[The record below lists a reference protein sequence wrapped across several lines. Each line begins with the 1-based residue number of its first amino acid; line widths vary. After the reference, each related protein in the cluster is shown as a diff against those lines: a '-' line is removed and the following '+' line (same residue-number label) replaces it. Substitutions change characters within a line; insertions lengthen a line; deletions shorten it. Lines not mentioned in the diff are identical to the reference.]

1 MKVCPKAVGTPRS
14 SPKNVDMMVFRE
26 MIAMAIIEHDLPYK
40 FVEYKRI
47 RMAFTYA

>member
-1 MKVCPKAVGTPRS
+1 M
-14 SPKNVDMMVFRE
+14 FRE

-47 RMAFTYA
+47 RMAFTYANSSTEYWSRNTTASDVLKIY